1 MFFSSGFWG
10 WWPFGLEGE
19 WDLVLAGIQVG
30 LCNRKMGFG
39 VYRWVEGLWGV
50 WVFSWVGDQAC
61 GWAGDGY
68 VIVYVGGH
76 VGR

>member
-1 MFFSSGFWG
+1 MQMGFGHASGIYECWWVFSFSGFWG

-39 VYRWVEGLWGV
+39 VYRWVEGLWG
-50 WVFSWVGDQAC
+50 F
-61 GWAGDGY
+61 
-68 VIVYVGGH
+68 
-76 VGR
+76 